1 MRIERYIARAWGLR
15 IQESLIEAAIS
26 RMERMTDAEM
36 LSGDDSGLMNVWEEV
51 CAQAQGETSVFW
63 DTYVELIDNFFK
75 ARVGALERE
84 EQLALWVMTDA
95 GWDYVYDHHAD
106 ESGAEADIPL
116 DLMEI
121 VDMLR
126 SELMTKAEDY
136 ESSTLD
142 DYQSRTG

>member
-1 MRIERYIARAWGLR
+1 
-15 IQESLIEAAIS
+15 
-26 RMERMTDAEM
+26 MEQMTGAEM
-36 LSGDDSGLMNVWEEV
+36 QSGDDSGLLNAWEEV
-51 CAQAQGETSVFW
+51 CAQAQGETSAFW
-63 DTYVELIDNFFK
+63 GAYVELIDSFFK

-84 EQLALWVMTDA
+84 EQLALWVMTES

-106 ESGAEADIPL
+106 ESAAEADIPL
-116 DLMEI
+116 DLTEI

-126 SELMTKAEDY
+126 SELMTKAENY